1 MGTILDKLTDN
12 PLFLPKGSVRA
23 LLGIGT
29 VGAGIYLMTEGHLAF
44 EQFITMTTIVFAF
57 YFGQKKNTEKVELTA
72 EEKQEICES

>member
-1 MGTILDKLTDN
+1 MGKILDKLTDN

-29 VGAGIYLMTEGHLAF
+29 VSAGIYLMTEGNLSF

-57 YFGQKKNTEKVELTA
+57 YFGQKKSTEKVELTS
-72 EEKQEICES
+72 EEKESICE